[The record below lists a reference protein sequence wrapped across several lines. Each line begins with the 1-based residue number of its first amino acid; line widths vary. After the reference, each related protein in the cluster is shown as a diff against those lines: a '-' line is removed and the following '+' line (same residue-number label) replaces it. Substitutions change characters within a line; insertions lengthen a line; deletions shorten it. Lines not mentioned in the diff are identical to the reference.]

1 MKPVVEKSYVY
12 FGETLSAKRDF
23 KVGESSNLK
32 SRQNT
37 LWSNERATIRRY
49 VSFEATKEER
59 LFIEAYLRSKYAAN
73 RNLCHYGNDH
83 FHARTTNNLK
93 GAENKFFVNVA
104 EAFAL
109 LEKIK
114 GKQFTYYAHVGK
126 YDFFKEWLDE
136 EEVL

>member
-37 LWSNERATIRRY
+37 LWSNERTAIRRY

-73 RNLCHYGNDH
+73 CNLCHYGNDH

-126 YDFFKEWLDE
+126 YDFFKEWLDK

>member
-1 MKPVVEKSYVY
+1 MKPTVEKSYVY
-12 FGETLSAKRDF
+12 FGTKHSAKRDF
-23 KVGESSNLK
+23 KIGETANMK
-32 SRQNT
+32 QRQT
-37 LWSNERATIRRY
+37 ALWSQERTEVCRY

-114 GKQFTYYAHVGK
+114 SKQFTYYAHVGK

>member
-23 KVGESSNLK
+23 KIGESANLK

-37 LWSNERATIRRY
+37 LWSNERTAIHRY
-49 VSFEATKEER
+49 VSFDATKEER
-59 LFIEAYLRSKYAAN
+59 LFIEGYLRSKYAAN

-93 GAENKFFVNVA
+93 GAENRFFVYVA
-104 EAFAL
+104 EAFAM

-114 GKQFTYYAHVGK
+114 NKQFTYYAHVGK

>member
-12 FGETLSAKRDF
+12 FGGTLSAKRDF

-37 LWSNERATIRRY
+37 LWSNERTTIRRY

-73 RNLCHYGNDH
+73 RNLCHNGNDH